1 MRKGLI
7 LLLVCVWAVSAIAQT
22 ESPWREGN
30 KVRAYVAPAV
40 KIFDMDGVTRTL
52 IGGRVVW
59 VHKHH
64 YAFGPE
70 AYILARKAWVK
81 DQGAN
86 ELNMPTDYYLM
97 MGYGGIVFEYI
108 QGLSRRFYLS
118 GELHGGTGVMRIDG
132 KLHSGN
138 VIWKRQEL
146 FVVAEPGVNLLMK
159 LSRYVW
165 LGTGVTHRFSLGLE
179 RDNHPNWIDDAKL
192 STLVATL
199 ALRFGRM

>member
-1 MRKGLI
+1 MRKKLCLF
-7 LLLVCVWAVSAIAQT
+7 LLCALAVPALAQT

-30 KVRAYVAPAV
+30 RVRMYVAPSV

-64 YAFGPE
+64 FAFGPE
-70 AYILARKAWVK
+70 AYILGRKAWVK
-81 DQGAN
+81 DQGAD
-86 ELNMPTDYYLM
+86 ELNMPTDYHLM

-159 LSRYVW
+159 MSLYTW
-165 LGTGVTHRFSLGLE
+165 IGIGIAHRFSLGLE
-179 RDNHPNWIDDAKL
+179 RDKNPHWINDAKL
-192 STLVATL
+192 STLVATF